1 MSIIGK
7 ILISLAIAAAV
18 STAFS
23 FMRTGAFDP
32 LLLAAFCIATV
43 ATALVPSGPRT
54 ARQEPPAQQKKTGRQ
69 SQPKAVAAE
78 VSDGPREQG
87 EVKWFNVSKG
97 FGFIVKD
104 DGEEI
109 FVHFR
114 SIRGDG
120 RRSLTDGQRVS
131 FVEAQSDKGPQAE
144 DVEGL

>member
-1 MSIIGK
+1 MSIIGR

-18 STAFS
+18 STAFA
-23 FMRTGAFDP
+23 FLRTGAFDP

-43 ATALVPSGPRT
+43 ATALLPSGPGT
-54 ARQEPPAQQKKTGRQ
+54 ARQEPSAQQKKPGRQ

-78 VSDGPREQG
+78 APDGPREQG